1 MVLEGC
7 FWNLHPARYADKD
20 MINGNKS
27 RWSARARCHRNIRP
41 SSLQLLGGFAPD
53 PQRGVVALLL
63 HAAGGTASAPFRPPP
78 ARSAGSASA
87 TTMHNARLTNAISFR
102 EPEPRRRQDNGC
114 CRRGDRTFPP
124 RTPPAPFHGL
134 TD

>member
-7 FWNLHPARYADKD
+7 FWNLHPARYADKE

-53 PQRGVVALLL
+53 PQRGTWWLCPCTPLGAQPP
-63 HAAGGTASAPFRPPP
+63 APFRPPP

-102 EPEPRRRQDNGC
+102 EPEPRRRQDSGC

-124 RTPPAPFHGL
+124 GRLLPL
-134 TD
+134 STD